1 MWTQYD
7 KATHIQHIGECLITF
22 IYKRKIKYP
31 LYTLLLHCPCL
42 SYHLFIVIA
51 CALF

>member
-22 IYKRKIKYP
+22 NYYWILYIKEK
-31 LYTLLLHCPCL
+31 
-42 SYHLFIVIA
+42 
-51 CALF
+51 